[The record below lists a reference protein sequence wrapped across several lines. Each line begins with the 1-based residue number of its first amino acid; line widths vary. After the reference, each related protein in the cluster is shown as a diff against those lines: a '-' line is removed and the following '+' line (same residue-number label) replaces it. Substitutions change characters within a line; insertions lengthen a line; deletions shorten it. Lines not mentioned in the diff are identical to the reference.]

1 MELPLI
7 SRMSSCLETLMM
19 VCNSNSLVLRIL
31 DSIFGESYQ
40 YSYRYWKWGPLFLAF
55 ILAFSNLASRI
66 NLRRFLLQHPLSSL
80 SKPPPPRQ
88 ATAAPFEQDD
98 ADSSSDGESDDDDDK
113 EGCSSFCMS
122 DEDREDSEFEL
133 DCDRDHESDDH
144 KEAQARDQ
152 SKWRSRWGSVSEG
165 LSELLGCNGVVK
177 LWDESSDGEIWSNS
191 DRNCD
196 SFFDKISVI
205 ATPPLI
211 VWSGVSDNRGKVM
224 VNVWDTR
231 VLSGRPAACG
241 EGKTRRTG
249 AVAGVGVGGGVDN
262 RKVYCVSSDLVEGFV
277 WDMRMFHL
285 PLIHAAGL

>member
-1 MELPLI
+1 
-7 SRMSSCLETLMM
+7 MM
-19 VCNSNSLVLRIL
+19 MACNSNSLVLRIL

-40 YSYRYWKWGPLFLAF
+40 YSYGYWKWGPLFLAF

-80 SKPPPPRQ
+80 SKPPRQ

-98 ADSSSDGESDDDDDK
+98 ADSSSDDESDDDDDK
-113 EGCSSFCMS
+113 EGCSSSCMS
-122 DEDREDSEFEL
+122 DEDRDDSEFEL
-133 DCDRDHESDDH
+133 DRDRDHESDDH
-144 KEAQARDQ
+144 KEAQAGDQ

-177 LWDESSDGEIWSNS
+177 LWDESSDGEIRSNS

-196 SFFDKISVI
+196 SFFDKISAI

-211 VWSGVSDNRGKVM
+211 VWSGVPDNRGKVM

-231 VLSGRPAACG
+231 VLSGMPAACG

-249 AVAGVGVGGGVDN
+249 AAAGVGVVGGLDN
-262 RKVYCVSSDLVEGFV
+262 RKVYCVSSDLAEGFV
-277 WDMRMFHL
+277 WDMRM
-285 PLIHAAGL
+285 IHAAGL